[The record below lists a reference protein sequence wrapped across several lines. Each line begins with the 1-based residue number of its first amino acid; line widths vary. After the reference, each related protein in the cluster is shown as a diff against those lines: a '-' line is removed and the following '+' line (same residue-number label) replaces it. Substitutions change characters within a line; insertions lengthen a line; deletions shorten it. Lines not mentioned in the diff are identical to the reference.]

1 MILSTNTNQNMR
13 SILLIL
19 AAIVMFAF
27 QQANEFYH
35 IIKVDGAI
43 VNSTT
48 GKNLVPGDNIKPT
61 DKLEFKSPYATALV
75 ISNTRG
81 KFTLKMPENKDLFDS
96 KGDSKLLAMADAV
109 SPIDSRGMLATR
121 GIPSSEIKDLKA
133 YLGGDNFYLI
143 GKTLSVKLNK
153 TMYPMN
159 ENQGLVFTYNL
170 KNQNQSKKIGFSNQY
185 LNIDRDAL
193 IKSPDELQQ
202 GNAIKEVQVYKY
214 DKPSDK
220 KDLITKINLVFLDE
234 EKLKQEFDV
243 IIPFLQDQNLD
254 RMHVLDY
261 LKGYF
266 NDVYGNTDSDV
277 LFQTVNREVGK
288 FFK

>member
-1 MILSTNTNQNMR
+1 MR

-19 AAIVMFAF
+19 VTFAMFSF

-35 IIKVDGAI
+35 IIKVDGTI
-43 VNSTT
+43 VNTSS
-48 GKNLVPGDNIKPT
+48 GKNLVPGDNIKPA

-96 KGDSKLLAMADAV
+96 KSDSKLLAMADAV
-109 SPIDSRGMLATR
+109 TPIDSRGMLATR
-121 GIPSSEIKDLKA
+121 GIAIAEVKDLKS
-133 YLGGDNFYLI
+133 YLGADNFYLI

-153 TMYPMN
+153 TVYPLS
-159 ENQGLVFTYNL
+159 ENQFMVFMYSL
-170 KNQNQSKKIGFSNQY
+170 KNQSQSKKIGFSNQY

-193 IKSPDELQQ
+193 IKSPEDLQQ
-202 GNAIKEVQVYKY
+202 GNALKEVQVYKY
-214 DKPSDK
+214 DKATDK
-220 KDLITKINLVFLDE
+220 KDLITKVNFVFLDE

-243 IIPFLQDQNLD
+243 IIPFLQDQSLD
-254 RMHVLDY
+254 RVHVMDY

-266 NDVYGNTDSDV
+266 NDVYGTTDSEV
-277 LFQTVNREVGK
+277 LFQTLNKEVGK

>member
-1 MILSTNTNQNMR
+1 MR

-19 AAIVMFAF
+19 AAFVIFAF

-35 IIKVDGAI
+35 IIKVDGTI
-43 VNSTT
+43 VNTST
-48 GKNLVPGDNIKPT
+48 GKNLIPGDNIKPN
-61 DKLEFKSPYATALV
+61 DRLEFKSPYATALV

-81 KFTLKMPENKDLFDS
+81 KFTLKMPENKDLFDN
-96 KGDSKLLAMADAV
+96 KGDTKLLAMADNAV

-121 GIPSSEIKDLKA
+121 GIGLAEVKDLKT
-133 YLGGDNFYLI
+133 YLGTDNFYLI

-153 TMYPMN
+153 TVYPLS
-159 ENQGLVFTYNL
+159 EKQFLVFTYNI

-193 IKSPDELQQ
+193 IKSPDDLQQ
-202 GNAIKEVQVYKY
+202 GNSIKEVQVYKV
-214 DKPSDK
+214 DKTADK
-220 KDLITKINLVFLDE
+220 NDLITKFNLVFLDE

-254 RMHVLDY
+254 RMHVIDY

-266 NDVYGNTDSDV
+266 NDVYGTTDADV
-277 LFQTVNREVGK
+277 LFQTVNKEVAK
-288 FFK
+288 FFKPAQ

>member
-1 MILSTNTNQNMR
+1 MR
-13 SILLIL
+13 SFLLIL
-19 AAIVMFAF
+19 AAIVMFSF

-35 IIKVDGAI
+35 IIKVDGTI
-43 VNSTT
+43 VNTSS
-48 GKNLVPGDNIKPT
+48 GKSLAPGDNIKPT

-96 KGDSKLLAMADAV
+96 KGDAKLLAMADNAV

-121 GIPSSEIKDLKA
+121 GIGSSEVKDLKT
-133 YLGGDNFYLI
+133 YLGPDNFYLI

-153 TMYPMN
+153 TAYPLSD
-159 ENQGLVFTYNL
+159 NQFLVFMYNL
-170 KNQNQSKKIGFSNQY
+170 KNQSQSKKIGFSNQY

-193 IKSPDELQQ
+193 IKSPEDLQQ
-202 GNAIKEVQVYKY
+202 GNSLKEVQVYKY
-214 DKPSDK
+214 DKATDK
-220 KDLITKINLVFLDE
+220 KDLITKVNIVFLDE

-243 IIPFLQDQNLD
+243 IIPFLQDQSLD
-254 RMHVLDY
+254 RVHVIDY

-277 LFQTVNREVGK
+277 LFQTVNKEVAK

>member
-1 MILSTNTNQNMR
+1 MR
-13 SILLIL
+13 SIVVIL
-19 AAIVMFAF
+19 AAILMFAF

-35 IIKVDGAI
+35 IIKVDGTI
-43 VNSTT
+43 VNNST

-61 DKLEFKSPYATALV
+61 DRLEFKSPYATALV

-96 KGDSKLLAMADAV
+96 KADTKLLAMADNAV

-121 GIPSSEIKDLKA
+121 GIALAEVKDLKT
-133 YLGGDNFYLI
+133 YLGVDNFYLI

-153 TMYPMN
+153 SVYPMS
-159 ENQGLVFTYNL
+159 ENQFLVFTYNL

-193 IKSPDELQQ
+193 IKSPEDLQQ
-202 GNAIKEVQVYKY
+202 GNSIKEVQIYKF
-214 DKPSDK
+214 DKTANK
-220 KDLITKINLVFLDE
+220 NDLITKVNLVFLDE

-243 IIPFLQDQNLD
+243 VIPFLKDQNMD
-254 RMHVLDY
+254 RLHVIDY
-261 LKGYF
+261 LRSYF
-266 NDVYGNTDSDV
+266 NDVYGNTDADV
-277 LFQTVNREVGK
+277 LFLTINKEVSK
-288 FFK
+288 FFQPAQ

>member
-1 MILSTNTNQNMR
+1 MR
-13 SILLIL
+13 SIVLIL

-35 IIKVDGAI
+35 IIKVDGTI
-43 VNSTT
+43 VNTSS

-61 DKLEFKSPYATALV
+61 DRLEFKSPYATALV

-96 KGDSKLLAMADAV
+96 KADTKLLAMADNAV

-121 GIPSSEIKDLKA
+121 GIALAEVKDLKT
-133 YLGGDNFYLI
+133 YLGVDNFYLI

-153 TMYPMN
+153 TVYPMS
-159 ENQGLVFTYNL
+159 ENQFLVFTYNL
-170 KNQNQSKKIGFSNQY
+170 KSQNQSKKIGFSNQY

-193 IKSPDELQQ
+193 IKSPEDLQQ
-202 GNAIKEVQVYKY
+202 GNSIKEVQVYKF
-214 DKPSDK
+214 DKTANK
-220 KDLITKINLVFLDE
+220 NDLITKVNLVFLDE

-243 IIPFLQDQNLD
+243 VIPFLKDQNMD
-254 RMHVLDY
+254 RLHVIDY
-261 LKGYF
+261 LRSYF
-266 NDVYGNTDSDV
+266 NDVYGNTDADV
-277 LFQTVNREVGK
+277 LFLTINKEVSK
-288 FFK
+288 FFQPAQ

>member
-1 MILSTNTNQNMR
+1 MR
-13 SILLIL
+13 SIVLIL

-27 QQANEFYH
+27 QQTNEFYH
-35 IIKVDGAI
+35 IIKVDGTI
-43 VNSTT
+43 VNTSS
-48 GKNLVPGDNIKPT
+48 GKNIVPGDNIKPA

-121 GIPSSEIKDLKA
+121 GIGLAEVKDLKN
-133 YLGGDNFYLI
+133 YLGADNFYLI

-153 TMYPMN
+153 TVYPLSD
-159 ENQGLVFTYNL
+159 NQFLVFTYNL
-170 KNQNQSKKIGFSNQY
+170 KSQNQSKKIGFSNQY

-193 IKSPDELQQ
+193 IKSPEDLQQ
-202 GNAIKEVQVYKY
+202 GNALKEVQVYKV
-214 DKPSDK
+214 DKAANK
-220 KDLITKINLVFLDE
+220 NDLITKFNLIFLDE

-243 IIPFLQDQNLD
+243 VIPFLKDQNMD
-254 RMHVLDY
+254 RLHVIDY
-261 LKGYF
+261 LKSYF
-266 NDVYGNTDSDV
+266 NDVYGNTDADV
-277 LFQTVNREVGK
+277 LFLTINKEVSK
-288 FFK
+288 FFKQAQ

>member
-1 MILSTNTNQNMR
+1 MR

-19 AAIVMFAF
+19 AAIMMFAF

-35 IIKVDGAI
+35 IIKVDGTI
-43 VNSTT
+43 VNNTT

-61 DKLEFKSPYATALV
+61 DRLEFKSPYATALV

-81 KFTLKMPENKDLFDS
+81 KFTLKMPENKDLFDN
-96 KGDSKLLAMADAV
+96 KGDSKLLAMADNAV

-121 GIPSSEIKDLKA
+121 GIGLSEVKDLKT
-133 YLGGDNFYLI
+133 YLGVDNFYLI

-153 TMYPMN
+153 TVYPLTD
-159 ENQGLVFTYNL
+159 NQFLVFTYSL

-193 IKSPDELQQ
+193 IKSPDDLQQ
-202 GNAIKEVQVYKY
+202 GNTIKEVQVYKV
-214 DKPSDK
+214 DKTTSK
-220 KDLITKINLVFLDE
+220 NDLITKFNLVFLDE

-243 IIPFLQDQNLD
+243 IIPFLKDQNMD
-254 RMHVLDY
+254 RMHVVDY
-261 LKGYF
+261 LKSYF
-266 NDVYGNTDSDV
+266 NDVYGTTDTDV
-277 LFQTVNREVGK
+277 LFLTINKEVSK
-288 FFK
+288 FFIQVQ